1 MDSMINDKKEYLNR
15 LYSKL
20 DDMLCDE
27 ECMSNDILDLT
38 LDIISKQRIVIK
50 DLDNKY
56 KEFNNSNKIK
66 LLM

>member
-1 MDSMINDKKEYLNR
+1 MINNKKEYLNR

-27 ECMSNDILDLT
+27 GCMSNDILDLT
-38 LDIISKQRIVIK
+38 LDIISQQRRVIK

-56 KEFNNSNKIK
+56 KELNNSN
-66 LLM
+66 

>member
-27 ECMSNDILDLT
+27 ECMSNDILDLA